1 MRYFWALVLFFAI
14 SCPALAANENYELVV
29 LGPDEASRYTIA
41 ITFGDYP
48 VVVRGGSEDLVRH
61 DRYEITLPQSFQVYA
76 SDSFLG
82 LDRGDIGEFDVFA
95 YINGV
100 IPVHKRSKH
109 KEIASDYNAYEPQ
122 YYWATGRTLVVDL
135 STRVTGRNELLSDAA
150 INAYRGGDRLTA
162 RPHYALYLYA
172 YRVGEPQPPPPDGS
186 KAYFTLARAGTL
198 PPDYTKDCR
207 GATGMVFDLCKQ
219 RQALWNQGYKG
230 PEHALADCRSH
241 LPDIGL
247 SPAEIED
254 YVTAGKSLI
263 SQAHRFITRLPME
276 NEDYP
281 GRSVVRR
288 EFYGTF
294 QGYLVAHLKRSEKH
308 NQATQTDPC
317 RQTKVYDNLQGWCD
331 QCY

>member
-1 MRYFWALVLFFAI
+1 
-14 SCPALAANENYELVV
+14 

-48 VVVRGGSEDLVRH
+48 VVVHGGSEDLVRH

-109 KEIASDYNAYEPQ
+109 KEIPSDYNAYEPQ
-122 YYWATGRTLVVDL
+122 YYWATGRKLVVDL

-150 INAYRGGDRLTA
+150 IDAYRGGDRLTA

-172 YRVGEPQPPPPDGS
+172 YKVGNSPPPLGS
-186 KAYFTLARAGTL
+186 KAYYTLARAGTL
-198 PPDYTKDCR
+198 PDDYTKDCT
-207 GATGMVFDLCKQ
+207 GATGMVWALCKQ
-219 RQALWNQGYKG
+219 RQALWNQGYRG
-230 PEHALADCRSH
+230 PEFALTYCRSH

-247 SPAEIED
+247 SPAEIEE
-254 YVTAGKSLI
+254 YVKAGQSLI
-263 SQAHRFITRLPME
+263 SRTHHFITRLPLE

-281 GRSVVRR
+281 GRSVVRK
-288 EFYGTF
+288 EFYETF
-294 QGYLVAHLKRSEKH
+294 QGNLVAHLKRSEEH
-308 NQATQTDPC
+308 NAATQTDPC
-317 RQTKVYDNLQGWCD
+317 RQTKAYDNLKGWCEN
-331 QCY
+331 CYR